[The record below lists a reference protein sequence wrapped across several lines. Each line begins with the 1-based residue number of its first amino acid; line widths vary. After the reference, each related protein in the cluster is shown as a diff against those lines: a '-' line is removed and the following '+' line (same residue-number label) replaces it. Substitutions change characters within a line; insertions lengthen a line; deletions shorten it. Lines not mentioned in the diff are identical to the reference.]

1 MVTVIA
7 GVYIYMKMGQTKK
20 LLLQEQTGRLEA
32 KKNLRADEGLAQQ
45 ENFWQ
50 GSEAG
55 RGMESGY
62 VRPPSQALV
71 SQESRRRSQEY
82 ELEDNRRVYARPAE
96 FI

>member
-1 MVTVIA
+1 MITLIA
-7 GVYIYMKMGQTKK
+7 GVYIYMKMGKTKK
-20 LLLQEQTGRLEA
+20 LLLQEQMARLEA

-50 GSEAG
+50 GDEVG

-62 VRPPSQALV
+62 VRPPSQARVNQVGRL
-71 SQESRRRSQEY
+71 QEY
-82 ELEDNRRVYARPAE
+82 ELEENRREYAKPAE